1 MRYTM
6 LSSSKKLLKWRS
18 GQKLSILRLHRHRRS
33 CRISTITES
42 MVQMPIM
49 GRTKSVCLTGE
60 ENMLKVFLAEDE
72 FIIREGIKNNIDW
85 QAHGYEFCGEASDGE
100 LAFPLIQKTRPDI
113 LITDIKMP
121 FVDGL
126 ALSRLVKKE
135 LPETEIIILSG
146 YEEFDYA
153 KEAIQIGVARYL
165 LKPINGETLLQEID
179 SVAEIILGK
188 QKEKEIREKY
198 QKEME
203 ENSLRDQMDL
213 FQHLVTGDCS
223 MEELLSVADKLDL
236 KIMAPWYSIVLLKIQ
251 SMKHDYEE
259 YSGSIVV
266 VDERIA
272 KLAEPEHV
280 LVFDRA
286 LEGRAFLFKA
296 DSEEELLAYQK
307 EYLGDVKEVLSG
319 YANLR
324 YFGGIGT
331 PVNRLREIPA
341 SFEDASHAFAHRY
354 LVAESCI
361 LDSSLLMQEGAAEQ
375 EDFRISAV
383 NPEQIDRA
391 KMQEFLR
398 TGDLDEV
405 IYFVDEFFGKLDGG
419 AMKSRI
425 FRQYITMD
433 AYFSIA
439 DFLKGLGLQKDEIE
453 APDQDSSILQD
464 EKSAMDY
471 IVRIMNKALVLRE
484 KKASSRYEDV
494 VSEVI
499 HYIEDNYAQEELSLN
514 LLASHVNFS
523 PNHLSMIFSQQTG
536 QTLIR
541 YLTDYR
547 MNRAKELLRC
557 SSKKSSVISMEV
569 GYKDPHYFSYL
580 FKKTQGM
587 TPTQYRG
594 GRAAEGEDL

>member
-1 MRYTM
+1 
-6 LSSSKKLLKWRS
+6 
-18 GQKLSILRLHRHRRS
+18 
-33 CRISTITES
+33 
-42 MVQMPIM
+42 M
-49 GRTKSVCLTGE
+49 GRTKSFCLTGE

-280 LVFDRA
+280 LIFDRA

-296 DSEEELLAYQK
+296 DSEDELLAYQK
-307 EYLGDVKEVLSG
+307 EYLGDVKEVLSS
-319 YANLR
+319 YVNLR

-433 AYFSIA
+433 AYFSIV

-471 IVRIMNKALVLRE
+471 IVRIMEKALVLRE

>member
-1 MRYTM
+1 
-6 LSSSKKLLKWRS
+6 
-18 GQKLSILRLHRHRRS
+18 
-33 CRISTITES
+33 
-42 MVQMPIM
+42 
-49 GRTKSVCLTGE
+49 
-60 ENMLKVFLAEDE
+60 MLKVFLAEDE

-179 SVAEIILGK
+179 SVAEIILDK

-198 QKEME
+198 QREME
-203 ENSLRDQMDL
+203 ENSLRDQMNL

-280 LVFDRA
+280 LIFDRA

-296 DSEEELLAYQK
+296 DSEDELLAYQK
-307 EYLGDVKEVLSG
+307 EYLGNVKEVLSG
-319 YANLR
+319 YVNLR

-383 NPEQIDRA
+383 NPEQIDRT

-405 IYFVDEFFGKLDGG
+405 VYFVDEFFGKLDGG

-433 AYFSIA
+433 AYFSIV

-471 IVRIMNKALVLRE
+471 IVRIMDKALVLRE
-484 KKASSRYEDV
+484 KRASSRYEDV

>member
-1 MRYTM
+1 
-6 LSSSKKLLKWRS
+6 
-18 GQKLSILRLHRHRRS
+18 
-33 CRISTITES
+33 
-42 MVQMPIM
+42 
-49 GRTKSVCLTGE
+49 
-60 ENMLKVFLAEDE
+60 MLKVFLAEDE

-223 MEELLSVADKLDL
+223 MEELLSVAGKLDL

-280 LVFDRA
+280 LIFDRA

-361 LDSSLLMQEGAAEQ
+361 LDSSLLMQEGAAEH

-405 IYFVDEFFGKLDGG
+405 VYFVDEFFGKLDGG

-433 AYFSIA
+433 AYFSIV

-453 APDQDSSILQD
+453 APDQDGSILQD

-471 IVRIMNKALVLRE
+471 IVRIMEKALVLRE